1 MSATDAATVAAVL
14 AEHRAVVSG
23 DDDGW
28 HVVCSCGHNKLGD
41 DPQPHLAAALLA
53 APPIAQALAAV
64 EVVARVE
71 ALAGEW
77 EQKWLAGRGYL
88 NDPVTRMTR
97 LDKAAEQIRVA
108 LRPGSP
114 S

>member
-28 HVVCSCGHNKLGD
+28 HVVCSCGHNELSD
-41 DPQPHLAAALLA
+41 DPLPHVATALLA

-64 EVVARVE
+64 EAVARVE
-71 ALAGEW
+71 ALADEW
-77 EQKWLAGRGYL
+77 EHRYDTGDHMLGCPDGAGYYDLLTTDLR
-88 NDPVTRMTR
+88 
-97 LDKAAEQIRVA
+97 AA
-108 LRPGSP
+108 LRPGAE
-114 S
+114 